1 MERDLREHLPRND
14 WLWKLPQEEFEGASQ
29 SMHTFN
35 GRQDLKVALRSERGI
50 GRDGGDGERGQDL
63 VYLLLDHLHITVSP
77 TDSIEA
83 IGCDERRPEIKRIGS
98 VEEKMLLACG

>member
-1 MERDLREHLPRND
+1 M
-14 WLWKLPQEEFEGASQ
+14 
-29 SMHTFN
+29 
-35 GRQDLKVALRSERGI
+35 
-50 GRDGGDGERGQDL
+50 GGRGQDL

>member
-35 GRQDLKVALRSERGI
+35 GRQDLKVALRSERGMGG
-50 GRDGGDGERGQDL
+50 GRDL